1 MLKIRLR
8 RMGSAGNPHYR
19 IVVSDSRRTPT
30 AAVVDEVGNYDPRAR
45 PARVEIDA
53 PRVARWVAQGAL
65 VTPAVQK
72 LLRGRQ
78 AAAAS

>member
-19 IVVSDSRRTPT
+19 VVVSDSRRAPT
-30 AAVVDEVGNYDPRAR
+30 AAVVEELGHYDPRAK

-53 PRVARWVAQGAL
+53 GRVQQWVAKGAL
-65 VTPAVQK
+65 VTPTIK
-72 LLRGRQ
+72 RLLRSQ
-78 AAAAS
+78 QTVS